1 MGAAA
6 LAGGR
11 EADRGEVIGGLALV
25 GGADGGEGGLE
36 GGLGPC
42 GGFEGGQE
50 FADAGDRIAALLGEV
65 GFRTFVL
72 LEVGGEEEAHE
83 LRQVL
88 ERDHLLLDDA
98 QDLGEARVGDRGVD
112 DLGLEQDRA
121 GEGGELGGGEV
132 AERLRV
138 DVRHLTLVE
147 AGVGLVDRGDLELAD
162 DLVDRQHFLAVGRRP
177 AEQAEVVAD
186 GGGQVAALLVF
197 LDEGALVAL
206 GHLARA
212 VGLED
217 ERDMGVLRRFDA
229 EGLEELEVLRGVGEV
244 VFAADHVGDL
254 HLDVVDDVDEVEDR
268 FAVGAEDHEVAV
280 LDAGD
285 LAADH
290 VVQHHRGGIDLLVV
304 LLQVFVVG
312 GGAGAFEAEP
322 PGAVLLVGA
331 ALGGEFLELGLV
343 EFGAL
348 RLEVGAV
355 VAADLGAFV
364 PIHAEPA
371 HRVEDHLQEGVGIA
385 LLVRVLDAEDEL
397 AARMAGVEPVEQGR
411 TGASDVEEAGG
422 AGSEADAD
430 LGHLDEKGVG
440 VGGGVGKAGIRAK

>member
-1 MGAAA
+1 M
-6 LAGGR
+6 
-11 EADRGEVIGGLALV
+11 
-25 GGADGGEGGLE
+25 
-36 GGLGPC
+36 
-42 GGFEGGQE
+42 F
-50 FADAGDRIAALLGEV
+50 
-65 GFRTFVL
+65 
-72 LEVGGEEEAHE
+72 
-83 LRQVL
+83 

-98 QDLGEARVGDRGVD
+98 QDLGEAGVGDGGVD
-112 DLGLEQDRA
+112 DLRLEEDRA
-121 GEGGELGGGEV
+121 GEGGELGGGQV

-138 DVRHLTLVE
+138 DVRHLPFVE
-147 AGVGLVDRGDLELAD
+147 TGVGLVDRGDLELAD
-162 DLVDRQHFLAVGRRP
+162 DLVDRQHFLAVGGRP

-206 GHLARA
+206 GHLAWS

-217 ERDMGVLRRFDA
+217 ERDVGVFRRFDA
-229 EGLEELEVLRGVGEV
+229 ESLEELEVLRGVGEV
-244 VFAADHVGDL
+244 VLAADHVGDP

-280 LDAGD
+280 FDAGD
-285 LAADH
+285 LAADQ
-290 VVQHHRGGIDLLVV
+290 VVQHHRGGVDLLIV
-304 LLQVFVVG
+304 LLQVIVVG

-331 ALGGEFLELGLV
+331 ALGGELQELRLV

-364 PIHAEPA
+364 PIHTQPA
-371 HRVEDHLQEGVGIA
+371 HRIEDHLQEGVRIA

-397 AARMAGVEPVEQGR
+397 AARVTGVEPVEQGR
-411 TGASDVEEAGG
+411 PGASDVEEAGG
-422 AGSEADAD
+422 AGGEADAD
-430 LGHLDEKGVG
+430 LGHLDRQRGRG
-440 VGGGVGKAGIRAK
+440 WGRGW